1 MATRGWGTD
10 RPVADQLFAEGW
22 RFDFYQA
29 VRILEILQTGTSA
42 VGEGADAGAEPVRF
56 RSAVRFDFPASP
68 VAEVA
73 DDPPDTD
80 GPRMIVT
87 FLGLAGGHGPLP
99 PPYAELII
107 ERLKQRDTALRDFL
121 DIFNHRL
128 VSLLYR
134 VRKRRRIGFDTRP
147 PDQTPFADHLRAL
160 MGMGTRGLA
169 RRMAIPDRSLL
180 LYTGLLAQQP
190 RSLAGLENLLRHYFG
205 VPVKGRSLQGSWLD
219 LAEDQ
224 ITRIGG
230 SGQNRGLGRE
240 VVLGTR
246 VWDQEAGIELQLG
259 PMGLL
264 SFLRFLP
271 GKEGYKILMEWVR
284 FYTHDE
290 FHLEI
295 RLVLRAEEVPG
306 TRLGAT
312 GDSFLGWTSWVRS
325 GAGRMEG
332 EGEITI

>member
-56 RSAVRFDFPASP
+56 RSAVGFDFPASP

-147 PDQTPFADHLRAL
+147 PDQTPFADHLRAII
-160 MGMGTRGLA
+160 GMGTGDLA
-169 RRMAIPDRSLL
+169 GRMAFPDRSLL
-180 LYTGLLAQQP
+180 FYAGLLAQQP
-190 RSLAGLENLLRHYFG
+190 RSLAGLENLLRNFFG
-205 VPVKGRSLQGSWLD
+205 VPVRGRSLQGRWVD

-224 ITRIGG
+224 ISRIGS

-240 VVLGTR
+240 IVLGTR

-259 PMGLL
+259 PMDLA
-264 SFLRFLP
+264 SFLHFIP
-271 GKEGYKILMEWVR
+271 GRKGHEILLDWVK

-290 FHLEI
+290 FHVDF
-295 RLVLRAEEVPG
+295 RLLLRAEEVPG
-306 TRLGAT
+306 TRLSAQGET
-312 GDSFLGWTSWVRS
+312 FLGWTSWIWCGSIETAAPRQVK
-325 GAGRMEG
+325 
-332 EGEITI
+332 I